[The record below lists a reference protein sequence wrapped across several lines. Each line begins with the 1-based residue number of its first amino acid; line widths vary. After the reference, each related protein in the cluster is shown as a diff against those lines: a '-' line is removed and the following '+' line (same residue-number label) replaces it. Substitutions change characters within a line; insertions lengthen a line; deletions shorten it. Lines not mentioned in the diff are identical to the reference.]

1 MQVYQKAFA
10 DFCQNLVGFS
20 KKYIFAPKNSQK
32 QQKTMEKA
40 ITETTPLSDKDCFYM
55 VDRDKDSFTYP
66 LHKHEEMELNFVE
79 HCDGARRIV
88 GDSIEVLGRY
98 DLVLMGSG
106 LEHAWDQHDCTSH
119 SIHEI
124 TIQFPTD
131 LLSDQFLSRNQLT
144 SIRALFENAKR
155 GIAFEL
161 PAIMAIYN
169 KLQNITTTQSGFYRV
184 LRLLEILYELSLQE
198 DYHLLASK
206 SFSNVKN
213 TPENKRVRQVEEY
226 IDKNFKSEIRLK
238 TLSDIAGMTPAAFS
252 RYFRAQTGKTVSDYI
267 IDTRLGYAARNLV
280 DTSTSIAEIC
290 YDCGFNNISNF
301 NRIFKKKKGCSPS
314 AFREN
319 YHKSKIII

>member
-1 MQVYQKAFA
+1 
-10 DFCQNLVGFS
+10 
-20 KKYIFAPKNSQK
+20 
-32 QQKTMEKA
+32 
-40 ITETTPLSDKDCFYM
+40 M

-88 GDSIEVLGRY
+88 GDSIEVLGQY

-131 LLSDQFLSRNQLT
+131 LLSEQFLSRNQLT

-252 RYFRAQTGKTVSDYI
+252 RYFRAQTGKTISDYI

-280 DTSTSIAEIC
+280 DTTTSIAEIC